1 MQHETEPDTVAQEQL
16 EFVKDATHEETTNRN
31 WDPLR
36 GSTKETP
43 IENDA
48 KTQGTKDDSMT
59 QPTEHELMEKG
70 EEDPSLQ
77 SPTTTKAPH
86 LYLDLSSAMPPPQ
99 PWEQDGPPSSI
110 VQTKLEYSESTSAV
124 QPKFPLYVA
133 ILYLSPL
140 FRRNSV

>member
-1 MQHETEPDTVAQEQL
+1 MESA
-16 EFVKDATHEETTNRN
+16 KDVIHEETNVTASGD

-48 KTQGTKDDSMT
+48 KTQDTKDDSMT
-59 QPTEHELMEKG
+59 QPTEQELLEKG

-86 LYLDLSSAMPPPQ
+86 LYLDLRSAMPPPQ
-99 PWEQDGPPSSI
+99 PWDPDGPLPSI

-124 QPKFPLYVA
+124 QRKFPLYVA
-133 ILYLSPL
+133 ILYLSQL
-140 FRRNSV
+140 LRRHGV